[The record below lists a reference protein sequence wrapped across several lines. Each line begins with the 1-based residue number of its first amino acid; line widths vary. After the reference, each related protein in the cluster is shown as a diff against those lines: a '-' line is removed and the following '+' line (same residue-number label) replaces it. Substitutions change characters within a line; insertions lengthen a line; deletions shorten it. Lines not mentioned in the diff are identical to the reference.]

1 MEEPLHRRYTHTSHH
16 TFTWWAE
23 KDAQFPFDTPMRLKG
38 WITEISGF
46 GLFRFHVNVFW
57 QLASKNYTDEMITE
71 ITNQYSANP
80 VRATVDSL
88 AEKFDKTPRSVIAK
102 LSAIGIYQKV
112 ERVTKRGEPVVKK
125 EFFVNA
131 VNERLGRELP
141 SVAKMTK
148 VDLQALLELL
158 D

>member
-1 MEEPLHRRYTHTSHH
+1 MTMT
-16 TFTWWAE
+16 A
-23 KDAQFPFDTPMRLKG
+23 
-38 WITEISGF
+38 
-46 GLFRFHVNVFW
+46 N
-57 QLASKNYTDEMITE
+57 ASKNYTDEMISVITE
-71 ITNQYSANP
+71 QYSANP

>member
-1 MEEPLHRRYTHTSHH
+1 MTMT
-16 TFTWWAE
+16 A
-23 KDAQFPFDTPMRLKG
+23 
-38 WITEISGF
+38 
-46 GLFRFHVNVFW
+46 N
-57 QLASKNYTDEMITE
+57 ASQNYSESMIAE
-71 ITNQYSANP
+71 ITAKYSADP
-80 VRATVDSL
+80 VRATVDAL
-88 AEKFDKTPRSVIAK
+88 ADKFDKSPRSIIAK
-102 LSAIGIYQKV
+102 LSALGIYQKA

>member
-1 MEEPLHRRYTHTSHH
+1 MT
-16 TFTWWAE
+16 A
-23 KDAQFPFDTPMRLKG
+23 
-38 WITEISGF
+38 
-46 GLFRFHVNVFW
+46 N
-57 QLASKNYTDEMITE
+57 ASQNYSESMIAE
-71 ITNQYSANP
+71 ITAKYSAEP
-80 VRATVDSL
+80 VRATVDAL
-88 AEKFDKTPRSVIAK
+88 AAQFDKSPRSIIAK
-102 LSAIGIYQKV
+102 LSALGIYQKA

-148 VDLQALLELL
+148 VDLQALLEIL

>member
-1 MEEPLHRRYTHTSHH
+1 MTLT
-16 TFTWWAE
+16 A
-23 KDAQFPFDTPMRLKG
+23 
-38 WITEISGF
+38 
-46 GLFRFHVNVFW
+46 N
-57 QLASKNYTDEMITE
+57 ASQNYSESMIAE
-71 ITNQYSANP
+71 ITSQYTADP
-80 VRATVDSL
+80 VRATVDAL
-88 AEKFDKTPRSVIAK
+88 AEKFDKSPRSIIAK
-102 LSAIGIYQKV
+102 LSALGIYQKA

-148 VDLQALLELL
+148 VDLQALLEIL

>member
-1 MEEPLHRRYTHTSHH
+1 MTMT
-16 TFTWWAE
+16 A
-23 KDAQFPFDTPMRLKG
+23 
-38 WITEISGF
+38 
-46 GLFRFHVNVFW
+46 N
-57 QLASKNYTDEMITE
+57 ASQNYSESMIAE
-71 ITNQYSANP
+71 ITAKYSAEP
-80 VRATVDSL
+80 VRATVDAL
-88 AEKFDKTPRSVIAK
+88 AAQFDKSPRSIIAK
-102 LSAIGIYQKV
+102 LSALGIYQKA

-148 VDLQALLELL
+148 VDLQALLEIL

>member
-1 MEEPLHRRYTHTSHH
+1 MTLT
-16 TFTWWAE
+16 A
-23 KDAQFPFDTPMRLKG
+23 
-38 WITEISGF
+38 
-46 GLFRFHVNVFW
+46 N
-57 QLASKNYTDEMITE
+57 ASQNYSESMIAE
-71 ITNQYSANP
+71 ITAKYSAEP
-80 VRATVDSL
+80 VRATVDAL
-88 AEKFDKTPRSVIAK
+88 ATQFDKSPRSIIAK
-102 LSAIGIYQKV
+102 LSALGIYQKA
-112 ERVTKRGEPVVKK
+112 ERQTKRGEPVVKK

>member
-1 MEEPLHRRYTHTSHH
+1 
-16 TFTWWAE
+16 
-23 KDAQFPFDTPMRLKG
+23 
-38 WITEISGF
+38 
-46 GLFRFHVNVFW
+46 
-57 QLASKNYTDEMITE
+57 MIAE
-71 ITNQYSANP
+71 ITAKYSADP
-80 VRATVDSL
+80 VRTTVDAL
-88 AEKFDKTPRSVIAK
+88 ADKFGKSPRSIIAK
-102 LSAIGIYQKV
+102 LSALGIYQKV
-112 ERVTKRGEPVVKK
+112 ERQTKRGEPVVKK

>member
-1 MEEPLHRRYTHTSHH
+1 MTMT
-16 TFTWWAE
+16 A
-23 KDAQFPFDTPMRLKG
+23 
-38 WITEISGF
+38 
-46 GLFRFHVNVFW
+46 N
-57 QLASKNYTDEMITE
+57 ASQNYSESMIAE
-71 ITNQYSANP
+71 ITAKYSADP
-80 VRATVDSL
+80 VRANVDAL
-88 AEKFDKTPRSVIAK
+88 ADQFGKSPRSIIAK
-102 LSAIGIYQKV
+102 LSALGIYQKA

>member
-1 MEEPLHRRYTHTSHH
+1 MTLTANASQNYSES
-16 TFTWWAE
+16 
-23 KDAQFPFDTPMRLKG
+23 M
-38 WITEISGF
+38 IS
-46 GLFRFHVNVFW
+46 
-57 QLASKNYTDEMITE
+57 E
-71 ITNQYSANP
+71 ITSQYTANP
-80 VRATVDSL
+80 VRATVDAL
-88 AEKFDKTPRSVIAK
+88 AEKFDKSPRSIIAK
-102 LSAIGIYQKV
+102 LSALGIYQKA